1 MTLKDRFFKK
11 NLDTFCHFWSL
22 WCSLNWNDPD
32 IKVIGKCRNNPW
44 ILTSHTHMIPFP
56 WRRRRL
62 TLQDKTPSFFFI
74 IIHRKLKSL
83 YDLINYHHPSL
94 MRWELENF
102 QPINTIRL
110 CKYQSSIVINMTSPC
125 LSCMNDKCSR
135 VLAIFLWATIWKLTK
150 CINERKEVKLFHSLK
165 RKFFS
170 KS

>member
-1 MTLKDRFFKK
+1 MNSYL
-11 NLDTFCHFWSL
+11 
-22 WCSLNWNDPD
+22 
-32 IKVIGKCRNNPW
+32 
-44 ILTSHTHMIPFP
+44 THMIPFP
-56 WRRRRL
+56 WRRL

-83 YDLINYHHPSL
+83 NDLINHHQHHPSHHHAGNWKIFNQL
-94 MRWELENF
+94 TLLGF
-102 QPINTIRL
+102 RL
-110 CKYQSSIVINMTSPC
+110 CKYQSSIVINMASPC